1 MRGAGEKHMGQTNS
15 AIEDVKDTADEVA
28 EKVGKH
34 PWTERLARVGY
45 AAKGVVY
52 IVVGALAVLTALGFG
67 GKAKGT
73 QGAMSSIARQPFGKV
88 LLSIVAFGLIAYALW
103 RWVQAVTDADDK
115 GTKAKGIALRLGYA
129 GSGFIYAGLA
139 LSAARIVFGAND
151 DGKPSAAKSWTASV
165 MEFPFGRWLVV
176 LAGLGVIGYGLYQ
189 CYKGYKEK
197 FRKRLKE
204 GEMSERGIKWAA
216 RCGRVGF
223 IARGIVFLIVG
234 GFLIE
239 AAIRYDSSQAEGLD
253 GVLQALA
260 EQSFGPWLLGGM
272 ALGLV
277 AYGLYM
283 LIEAR
288 YRRIA
293 GS

>member
-1 MRGAGEKHMGQTNS
+1 MGQMDS
-15 AIEDVKDTADEVA
+15 AVEEVKEAAEDVKEAADEVA
-28 EKVGKH
+28 EKLGKH
-34 PWTERLARVGY
+34 PWTERLARIGY

-52 IVVGALAVLTALGFG
+52 IVVGVLATLTASGFG
-67 GKAKGT
+67 GEAQGT
-73 QGAMSSIARQPFGKV
+73 RGAMRSIARQPFGTV
-88 LLSIVAFGLIAYALW
+88 MLSIVAFGLVAYVIW

-139 LSAARIVFGAND
+139 LSAARIVFGARD
-151 DGKPSAAKSWTASV
+151 DGRPSAAESWTATLMS
-165 MEFPFGRWLVV
+165 FPYGNWLVT
-176 LAGLGVIGYGLYQ
+176 LAALGVMGYGVYQ
-189 CYKGYKEK
+189 CYKGYAAK
-197 FRKRLKE
+197 FRKRLKT
-204 GEMSERGIKWAA
+204 GEMSERGALWAT
-216 RCGRVGF
+216 RSGRFGF

-234 GFLIE
+234 GFLIQ
-239 AAIRYDSSQAEGLD
+239 AAWYDDSSKAKGLD
-253 GVLQALA
+253 GALQNLIR
-260 EQSFGPWLLGGM
+260 QPFGPWLLGGV

-283 LIEAR
+283 LVEAR

>member
-1 MRGAGEKHMGQTNS
+1 MSQTGS
-15 AIEDVKDTADEVA
+15 AIEEVKDAADEVA

-34 PWTERLARVGY
+34 PWTEQLARIGY
-45 AAKGVVY
+45 AAKGIVY

-88 LLSIVAFGLIAYALW
+88 LLSIVAIGLVAYVIW
-103 RWVQAVTDADDK
+103 HFVQAVTDADDK

-165 MEFPFGRWLVV
+165 LKFPFGHWLVV
-176 LAGLGVIGYGLYQ
+176 LAGLGVIGYGFYQ
-189 CYKGYKEK
+189 CYKGYKAK

-204 GEMSERGIKWAA
+204 GEMSERGIRWAT
-216 RCGRVGF
+216 RSGRVGF

-234 GFLIE
+234 GFLIQ
-239 AAIRYDSSQAEGLD
+239 AALSYDSS
-253 GVLQALA
+253 
-260 EQSFGPWLLGGM
+260 
-272 ALGLV
+272 
-277 AYGLYM
+277 
-283 LIEAR
+283 
-288 YRRIA
+288 
-293 GS
+293 

>member
-1 MRGAGEKHMGQTNS
+1 MGETNS
-15 AIEDVKDTADEVA
+15 AVEDVKEAADEVA

-34 PWTERLARVGY
+34 PWTERLARIGY

-52 IVVGALAVLTALGFG
+52 IVVGVLATMTALGIG
-67 GKAKGT
+67 GEAKGT
-73 QGAMSSIARQPFGKV
+73 QGAMRSIARQPFGTIM
-88 LLSIVAFGLIAYALW
+88 LSIVAFGLVAYVIW

-139 LSAARIVFGAND
+139 LSAARIVFGARE
-151 DGKPSAAKSWTASV
+151 DGKQSAAQSWTATV
-165 MEFPFGRWLVV
+165 MEFPYGNWLVT
-176 LAGLGVIGYGLYQ
+176 LAAFGVMGYGVYQ
-189 CYKGYKEK
+189 CYKGYTAK
-197 FRKRLKE
+197 FRKRLKM
-204 GEMSERGIKWAA
+204 GEMTERGMLWAT
-216 RCGRVGF
+216 RSGRFGF
-223 IARGIVFLIVG
+223 IARGIIFLLVGLFLIQ
-234 GFLIE
+234 
-239 AAIRYDSSQAEGLD
+239 AAWYYDSSKAKGLD
-253 GVLQALA
+253 GALQNII
-260 EQSFGPWLLGGM
+260 QQPFGPWLLGGI

>member
-1 MRGAGEKHMGQTNS
+1 MGETSS
-15 AIEDVKDTADEVA
+15 AVEEVKEAADEVA

-34 PWTERLARVGY
+34 PWTERLARIGY

-52 IVVGALAVLTALGFG
+52 IVVGVLATMTALGIG
-67 GKAKGT
+67 GEAKGT
-73 QGAMSSIARQPFGKV
+73 QGAMRSIARQPFGRIM
-88 LLSIVAFGLIAYALW
+88 LSIVAFGLVAYVIW
-103 RWVQAVTDADDK
+103 RWVQAITDADDK

-139 LSAARIVFGAND
+139 LSAARIVFGARE
-151 DGKPSAAKSWTASV
+151 DGRPGAAQSWTAT
-165 MEFPFGRWLVV
+165 MMTLPYGNWLIT
-176 LAGLGVIGYGLYQ
+176 LAALGVMGYGVYQ
-189 CYKGYKEK
+189 CYKGYTAK
-197 FRKRLKE
+197 FRKRLKV
-204 GEMSERGIKWAA
+204 GEMSERGRLWAT
-216 RCGRVGF
+216 RSGRFGF

-234 GFLIE
+234 GFLIQ
-239 AAIRYDSSQAEGLD
+239 AAWYDDSSKAKGLD
-253 GVLQALA
+253 GALQNLI
-260 EQSFGPWLLGGM
+260 QQPFGPWLLGGV

-283 LIEAR
+283 LVEAR

>member
-1 MRGAGEKHMGQTNS
+1 MGETNS
-15 AIEDVKDTADEVA
+15 AIEDVKETAGEVA

-34 PWTERLARVGY
+34 PWVERLARIGY

-52 IVVGALAVLTALGFG
+52 IVIGALATLTAIGVG
-67 GKAKGT
+67 GEAKGAR
-73 QGAMSSIARQPFGKV
+73 GAMRSIVQQPFGTV
-88 LLSIVAFGLIAYALW
+88 LLSIVAFGLVAYVIW

-139 LSAARIVFGAND
+139 LSAARIVFGARD
-151 DGKPSAAKSWTASV
+151 DGEPSAAKSWTASV

-176 LAGLGVIGYGLYQ
+176 LGGLGIIGYGLYQ
-189 CYKGYKEK
+189 CYKGYKAK

-204 GEMSERGIKWAA
+204 GEMSERGIRWAT
-216 RCGRVGF
+216 RSGRVGF
-223 IARGIVFLIVG
+223 IARGIVFLLVG

-239 AAIRYDSSQAEGLD
+239 AAIYYDSSQAEGLD
-253 GVLQALA
+253 GVLQALVQ
-260 EQSFGPWLLGGM
+260 QSFGPWLLGAV

-283 LIEAR
+283 LVEAR

>member
-1 MRGAGEKHMGQTNS
+1 MGETGSAVKEVKEAAG
-15 AIEDVKDTADEVA
+15 EVA
-28 EKVGKH
+28 ERVGKH

-52 IVVGALAVLTALGFG
+52 IVIGALATMAALGIG
-67 GKAKGT
+67 GGEATGAR
-73 QGAMSSIARQPFGKV
+73 GAMRSLARQPFGRV
-88 LLSIVAFGLIAYALW
+88 MLSIVAFGLVAYVIW

-139 LSAARIVFGAND
+139 LSAARIVFGARD
-151 DGKPSAAKSWTASV
+151 DGRPSAAQSWTATV
-165 MEFPFGRWLVV
+165 MAFPYGNWLVI
-176 LAGLGVIGYGLYQ
+176 LAALGVMGYGVYQ
-189 CYKGYKEK
+189 CYKGYSAK
-197 FRKRLKE
+197 FRKRLKVD
-204 GEMSERGIKWAA
+204 EMSERRMRWAT
-216 RCGRVGF
+216 RSGRFGF

-234 GFLIE
+234 GFLIQ
-239 AAIRYDSSQAEGLD
+239 AAWYYDSSKAKGLD
-253 GVLQALA
+253 GALQNLI
-260 EQSFGPWLLGGM
+260 QQPFGPWLLGGV

>member
-1 MRGAGEKHMGQTNS
+1 MGETSEAVK
-15 AIEDVKDTADEVA
+15 EVKDAADEVA
-28 EKVGKH
+28 ERVGKH
-34 PWTERLARVGY
+34 PWTERLARIGY

-52 IVVGALAVLTALGFG
+52 IVVGVLATQTALGFG

-73 QGAMSSIARQPFGKV
+73 QGAMRSIARQPFGRV
-88 LLSIVAFGLIAYALW
+88 SLSVVAFGLVAYVIW
-103 RWVQAVTDADDK
+103 RWVQAITDADDK

-139 LSAARIVFGAND
+139 LSAARIVFGARD
-151 DGKPSAAKSWTASV
+151 DGKPSAAQSWTATV
-165 MEFPFGRWLVV
+165 MEFPYGNWLVI
-176 LAGLGVIGYGLYQ
+176 LAALGVMGYGIYQ
-189 CYKGYKEK
+189 CYKGYTAK
-197 FRKRLKE
+197 FRKRLKV
-204 GEMSERGIKWAA
+204 GEMSERGMLWAT
-216 RCGRVGF
+216 RSGRFGF

-234 GFLIE
+234 GFLIQ
-239 AAIRYDSSQAEGLD
+239 AAWYYDSSKAEGLD
-253 GVLQALA
+253 GVLQALIQ
-260 EQSFGPWLLGGM
+260 QSFGPWLLGGI

>member
-1 MRGAGEKHMGQTNS
+1 MSQTGS
-15 AIEDVKDTADEVA
+15 PVRDAKDKADEVA

-34 PWTERLARVGY
+34 PWTERLARIGY

-67 GKAKGT
+67 GEAKGT
-73 QGAMSSIARQPFGKV
+73 QGAMRSIARQPFGTV
-88 LLSIVAFGLIAYALW
+88 MLSIVAFGLVAYVIW
-103 RWVQAVTDADDK
+103 RWVQAITDADDK
-115 GTKAKGIALRLGYA
+115 GTKAKGIALRIGYA
-129 GSGFIYAGLA
+129 GSGIIYAGLA
-139 LSAARIVFGAND
+139 LSAARIVFGARD
-151 DGKPSAAKSWTASV
+151 DGEPSAAKSWTASV
-165 MEFPFGRWLVV
+165 MELPFGNWLVV

-189 CYKGYKEK
+189 CYKGYKAK

-204 GEMSERGIKWAA
+204 DEMSERGIKWAA
-216 RCGRVGF
+216 RCGRIGF

-239 AAIRYDSSQAEGLD
+239 AALRYDSSQAEGLD
-253 GVLQALA
+253 GVLQSLVQ
-260 EQSFGPWLLGGM
+260 QSFGPWLLGGV